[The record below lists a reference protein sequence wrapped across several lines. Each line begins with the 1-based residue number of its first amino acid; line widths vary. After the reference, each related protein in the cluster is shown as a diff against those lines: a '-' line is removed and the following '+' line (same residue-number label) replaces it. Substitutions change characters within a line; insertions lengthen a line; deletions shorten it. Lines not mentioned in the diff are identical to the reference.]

1 MLRFLR
7 KSADTRV
14 AGVQKQGIVAMEL
27 WISSSLFSLTGTG
40 SPSIPHSIR
49 RSRNTRNQVIN
60 TSLSSKLRPQPRHE
74 RHHSYF
80 SQPQPQPPRPS
91 LIFPLQFVCLLL
103 SRRHDLLH
111 SDNDNCWIFVFL
123 IAASA
128 FHKVPCFRKKLQPI
142 TPASWASLTP
152 AAVTE

>member
-27 WISSSLFSLTGTG
+27 WISSSLLSLTGTG

-74 RHHSYF
+74 RHNSY
-80 SQPQPQPPRPS
+80 STS
-91 LIFPLQFVCLLL
+91 LNLNLLNLPLSFPFNSFVC
-103 SRRHDLLH
+103 S
-111 SDNDNCWIFVFL
+111 
-123 IAASA
+123 
-128 FHKVPCFRKKLQPI
+128 
-142 TPASWASLTP
+142 
-152 AAVTE
+152 